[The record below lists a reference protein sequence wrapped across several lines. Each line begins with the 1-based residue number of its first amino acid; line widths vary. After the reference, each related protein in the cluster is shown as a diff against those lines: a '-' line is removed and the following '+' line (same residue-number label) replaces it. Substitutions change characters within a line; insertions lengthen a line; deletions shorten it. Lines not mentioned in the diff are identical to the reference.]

1 MIRSGAFIGLLLS
14 LLLSAGCR
22 SASER
27 DTERL
32 KQEDPAG
39 FTAVQRMR
47 EKLAKGRNLSAEELT
62 EAKAL
67 QQRYPAAT
75 EVRQVLVSALQLS
88 GDWTGVAELIALIP
102 SAYRTHDDQVTLI
115 KAYLKLGRN
124 GDAAAL
130 AGPLAD
136 ANPTDVG
143 LNNLAGQAWFNLG
156 DQSRATTAFDRVWPG
171 LIGEKQIDAVVDRGL
186 IYFYQGA
193 YPKAIETLKTALGM
207 DADSIPANNALA
219 RVYAAMGDQQQA
231 AIFQQHAEQIHAKAT
246 TEEATAMRLVG
257 LGRELEA
264 AFREKRYGDCVA
276 AALQIIPIAQPATQA
291 TAYQYLG
298 QCYQGQGNAAEAQK
312 ANEQAA
318 RLQQQ
323 R

>member
-1 MIRSGAFIGLLLS
+1 MIRSGASISLVLLL
-14 LLLSAGCR
+14 LFGAGCR

-27 DTERL
+27 DTARL

-47 EKLAKGRNLSAEELT
+47 EKLANGRNLSAEELAQ
-62 EAKAL
+62 AKAL
-67 QQRYPAAT
+67 HEKYPAAAD
-75 EVRQVLVSALQLS
+75 VRTVLVSSLQLS
-88 GDWTGVAELIALIP
+88 GDWAGVADLVKAVPEAE
-102 SAYRTHDDQVTLI
+102 RTHDDQLI
-115 KAYLKLGRN
+115 LAKAYLRVGRN
-124 GDAAAL
+124 AEAAAI
-130 AGPLAD
+130 AGPMAD
-136 ANPTDVG
+136 ANPADVG

-156 DQSRATTAFDRVWPG
+156 DQNRAAMVFDRVWPG
-171 LIGEKQIDAVVDRGL
+171 LISGKQIDAVVDRGL

-193 YPKAIETLKTALGM
+193 HPQAIETLRAALGM

-231 AIFQQHAEQIHAKAT
+231 TVFQQHAEQIHAKAT
-246 TEEATAMRLVG
+246 TEEARAMRLVG
-257 LGRELEA
+257 LGRELET
-264 AFREKRYGDCVA
+264 AFREKRFGDCVA
-276 AALQIIPIAQPATQA
+276 AALQIIPLAPPPTQA

-298 QCYQGQGNAAEAQK
+298 QCYQAQGNTAEAQK

-318 RLQQQ
+318 HLQQQ